1 MIKKRKD
8 LLLLKFLVIFA
19 GKICDLSQKFPVE
32 MIIPRQNYVD
42 MLAAGRGNGLV
53 KIVTGGRR
61 CGKSFLLFN
70 LFHRFLKGQGIQDDH
85 IIELSLDDLRNSALR
100 DPMKLLDYIDHHT
113 TNDGSVYYVILDEV
127 QEVDRFVELL
137 LSLMHQPNL
146 EVYVSGSNSK
156 FLSSDVVTEFRGR
169 GQDIRVWPLTFKEY
183 SEASGQPLAQS
194 WLDYYTYGGLPQ
206 ILQLHGDREK
216 QDYLHEIYELT
227 YLKDIVEHNH
237 LKNSEGLRRLVQ
249 VLASGIGSSVNASRI
264 SNTFKSKGEKT
275 MGATTI
281 GSYLGYLQDAFLVE
295 EALRFDVKGRKYIG
309 TESKYYFNDL
319 GLRNAVLNFRQQEI
333 THIMENIVYNEL
345 RSRGYHV
352 DVGALDRWNTNGNGE
367 RKRQRLEV
375 DFVVNNGADRLYI
388 QSAYRM
394 PSLEKEEQER
404 RPLLGIADSFRK
416 MIIVGDPIKT
426 SIDDNGIVTMNIF
439 DFLLNKNSTEVNL

>member
-1 MIKKRKD
+1 
-8 LLLLKFLVIFA
+8 
-19 GKICDLSQKFPVE
+19 
-32 MIIPRQNYVD
+32 
-42 MLAAGRGNGLV
+42 MLASGRGNGLV

-70 LFHRFLKGQGIQDDH
+70 LFHNFLKHQGVKDDH
-85 IIELSLDDLRNSALR
+85 IIELSLDDLRNSDLR
-100 DPMKLLDYIDHHT
+100 DPMKLLDYVDHHT
-113 TNDGSVYYVILDEV
+113 SKDGSVYYIILDEV

-146 EVYVSGSNSK
+146 EIYVSGSNSK

-183 SEASGQPLAQS
+183 FEACGMPLSQA
-194 WLDYYTYGGLPQ
+194 WLDYYTFGGLPQ
-206 ILQLHGDREK
+206 VLQLHSDREK
-216 QDYLHEIYELT
+216 RDYLHELFELT

-237 LKNSEGLRRLVQ
+237 LRNTEGLLRLVQ

-264 SNTFKSKGEKT
+264 GNTFRSKGEKSL
-275 MGATTI
+275 GVSTI
-281 GSYLGYLQDAFLVE
+281 GTYIGYLQDAFMIE
-295 EALRFDVKGRKYIG
+295 EAMRFDVKGRKYIG

-319 GLRNAVLNFRQQEI
+319 GLRNAILNFRQQEI

-345 RSRGYHV
+345 RSRGYRV
-352 DVGALDRWNTNGNGE
+352 DVGAMERWTTGENGE
-367 RKRQRLEV
+367 SKRQRLEI

-388 QSAYRM
+388 QSAYHM

-404 RPLLGIADSFRK
+404 RPLLGIGDNFRK
-416 MIIVGDPIKT
+416 MIVVGDPIKT
-426 SIDDNGIVTMNIF
+426 SIDDNGIVTMSIF
-439 DFLLNKNSTEVNL
+439 DFLLNKRSTEFYF

>member
-1 MIKKRKD
+1 MI
-8 LLLLKFLVIFA
+8 V
-19 GKICDLSQKFPVE
+19 
-32 MIIPRQNYVD
+32 PRENYVD
-42 MLAAGRGNGLV
+42 MLASGRGNGLV

-70 LFHRFLKGQGIQDDH
+70 LFHNFLKHQGVKDDH
-85 IIELSLDDLRNSALR
+85 IIELPLDDLRNSALR
-100 DPMKLLDYIDHHT
+100 DPMKLLDYVDHHT
-113 TNDGSVYYVILDEV
+113 SKDGSVYYIILDEV

-146 EVYVSGSNSK
+146 EIYVSGSNSK

-183 SEASGQPLAQS
+183 FEACGMPLSQA
-194 WLDYYTYGGLPQ
+194 WLDYYTFGGLPQ
-206 ILQLHGDREK
+206 VLQLHSDREK
-216 QDYLHEIYELT
+216 RDYLHELFELT

-237 LKNSEGLRRLVQ
+237 LRNTEGLLRLVQ

-264 SNTFKSKGEKT
+264 GNTFRSKGEKS
-275 MGATTI
+275 MGVSTI
-281 GSYLGYLQDAFLVE
+281 GTYIGYLQDAFMIE
-295 EALRFDVKGRKYIG
+295 EAMRFDVNGRKYIG

-319 GLRNAVLNFRQQEI
+319 GLRNAILNFRQQEI

-345 RSRGYHV
+345 RSRGYRV
-352 DVGALDRWNTNGNGE
+352 DVGAMERWTTGENGE
-367 RKRQRLEV
+367 SKRQRLEI

-388 QSAYRM
+388 QSAYHM

-404 RPLLGIADSFRK
+404 RPLLGIGDNFRK
-416 MIIVGDPIKT
+416 MIVVGDPIKT
-426 SIDDNGIVTMNIF
+426 SLDDNGIVTMSIF
-439 DFLLNKNSTEVNL
+439 DFLLNKRSTEFYF

>member
-1 MIKKRKD
+1 MW
-8 LLLLKFLVIFA
+8 FTT
-19 GKICDLSQKFPVE
+19 KISCRDDYTKAKLGGHACSRP
-32 MIIPRQNYVD
+32 
-42 MLAAGRGNGLV
+42 GNGLV

-70 LFHRFLKGQGIQDDH
+70 LFHRFLKEQGIQDDH

-333 THIMENIVYNEL
+333 THIMENIIYNEL
-345 RSRGYHV
+345 RSRGYRV

-416 MIIVGDPIKT
+416 MIIVGDPTKT

>member
-1 MIKKRKD
+1 MW
-8 LLLLKFLVIFA
+8 FTT
-19 GKICDLSQKFPVE
+19 KISCRDDYTKAKLGGHACSRP
-32 MIIPRQNYVD
+32 
-42 MLAAGRGNGLV
+42 GNGLV

-70 LFHRFLKGQGIQDDH
+70 LFHRFLKEQGIQDDH

-237 LKNSEGLRRLVQ
+237 LKNFEGLRRLVQ

-275 MGATTI
+275 MGTTTI
-281 GSYLGYLQDAFLVE
+281 GAYLGYLQDAFLIE
-295 EALRFDVKGRKYIG
+295 EAMRFDVKGRKYIG
-309 TESKYYFNDL
+309 TESKYYFNDM

-333 THIMENIVYNEL
+333 TYIMEIIIYNEL
-345 RSRGYHV
+345 RSRGYRV
-352 DVGALDRWNTNGNGE
+352 DVGALDRWSTNGNGVS
-367 RKRQRLEV
+367 RRQRLEV

-394 PSLEKEEQER
+394 PSLEREEQER

-439 DFLLNKNSTEVNL
+439 DFLLNKKSTEVNL

>member
-1 MIKKRKD
+1 MW
-8 LLLLKFLVIFA
+8 FTT
-19 GKICDLSQKFPVE
+19 KISYRNDYTKAKLGGHACSRP
-32 MIIPRQNYVD
+32 
-42 MLAAGRGNGLV
+42 GNGLV

-70 LFHRFLKGQGIQDDH
+70 LFHRFLKEQGIQDDH

-237 LKNSEGLRRLVQ
+237 LKNFEGLRRLVQ

-275 MGATTI
+275 MGTTTI
-281 GSYLGYLQDAFLVE
+281 GAYLGYLQDAFLIE
-295 EALRFDVKGRKYIG
+295 EAMRFDVKGRKYIG
-309 TESKYYFNDL
+309 TESKYYFNDM

-333 THIMENIVYNEL
+333 THIMENIIYNEL
-345 RSRGYHV
+345 RSRGYRV
-352 DVGALDRWNTNGNGE
+352 DVGVLDRWSTNGNGVS
-367 RKRQRLEV
+367 RRQRLEV

-439 DFLLNKNSTEVNL
+439 DFLLNKKSTEVNL

>member
-1 MIKKRKD
+1 
-8 LLLLKFLVIFA
+8 
-19 GKICDLSQKFPVE
+19 
-32 MIIPRQNYVD
+32 
-42 MLAAGRGNGLV
+42 MLASGRGNGLV

-70 LFHRFLKGQGIQDDH
+70 LFHNFLKHQGVKDDH

-100 DPMKLLDYIDHHT
+100 DPMNLLDYVDHHT
-113 TNDGSVYYVILDEV
+113 SKDGSVYYIILDEV

-146 EVYVSGSNSK
+146 EIYVSGSNSK

-183 SEASGQPLAQS
+183 FEACGMPLSQA
-194 WLDYYTYGGLPQ
+194 WLDYYTFGGLPQ
-206 ILQLHGDREK
+206 VLQLHSDREK
-216 QDYLHEIYELT
+216 RDYLHELFELT

-237 LKNSEGLRRLVQ
+237 LRNTEGLLRLVQ

-264 SNTFKSKGEKT
+264 GNTFRSKGEKS
-275 MGATTI
+275 MGVSTI
-281 GSYLGYLQDAFLVE
+281 GTYIGYLQDAFMIE
-295 EALRFDVKGRKYIG
+295 EAMRFDVKGRKYIG

-319 GLRNAVLNFRQQEI
+319 GLRNAILNFRQQEI

-345 RSRGYHV
+345 RSRGYRV
-352 DVGALDRWNTNGNGE
+352 DVGAMERWTTGENGE
-367 RKRQRLEV
+367 SKRQRLEI

-388 QSAYRM
+388 QSAYHM

-404 RPLLGIADSFRK
+404 RPLLGIGDNFRK
-416 MIIVGDPIKT
+416 MIVVGDPIKT
-426 SIDDNGIVTMNIF
+426 SIDDNGIVTMSIF
-439 DFLLNKNSTEVNL
+439 DFLLNKRSTEFYF

>member
-1 MIKKRKD
+1 MW
-8 LLLLKFLVIFA
+8 FTT
-19 GKICDLSQKFPVE
+19 KISCRDDYTKAKLGGHACSRP
-32 MIIPRQNYVD
+32 
-42 MLAAGRGNGLV
+42 GNGLV

-70 LFHRFLKGQGIQDDH
+70 LFHRFLKEQGIQDDH

-237 LKNSEGLRRLVQ
+237 LKNFEGLRRLVQ

-275 MGATTI
+275 MGTTTI
-281 GSYLGYLQDAFLVE
+281 GAYLGYLQDAFLIE
-295 EALRFDVKGRKYIG
+295 EAMRFDVKGRKYIG
-309 TESKYYFNDL
+309 TESKYYFNDM

-333 THIMENIVYNEL
+333 TYIMEIIIYNEL
-345 RSRGYHV
+345 RSRGYRV
-352 DVGALDRWNTNGNGE
+352 DVGALDRWSTNGNGVS
-367 RKRQRLEV
+367 KRQRLEV

-439 DFLLNKNSTEVNL
+439 DFLLNKKSTEVNL

>member
-1 MIKKRKD
+1 MW
-8 LLLLKFLVIFA
+8 FTT
-19 GKICDLSQKFPVE
+19 KISCRDDYTKAKLGGHACSRP
-32 MIIPRQNYVD
+32 
-42 MLAAGRGNGLV
+42 GNGLV

-70 LFHRFLKGQGIQDDH
+70 LFHRFLKEQGIQDDH

-237 LKNSEGLRRLVQ
+237 LKNFEGLRRLVQ

-275 MGATTI
+275 MGTTTI
-281 GSYLGYLQDAFLVE
+281 GAYRGYLQDAFLIE
-295 EALRFDVKGRKYIG
+295 EAMRFDVKGRKYIG
-309 TESKYYFNDL
+309 TESKYYFNDM

-333 THIMENIVYNEL
+333 TYIMEIIIYNEL
-345 RSRGYHV
+345 RSRGYRV
-352 DVGALDRWNTNGNGE
+352 DVGVLDRWSTNGNGVS
-367 RKRQRLEV
+367 RRQRLEV

-439 DFLLNKNSTEVNL
+439 DFLLNKKSTEVNL

>member
-1 MIKKRKD
+1 MI
-8 LLLLKFLVIFA
+8 V
-19 GKICDLSQKFPVE
+19 
-32 MIIPRQNYVD
+32 PRENYVD
-42 MLAAGRGNGLV
+42 MHDSGRGNGLV

-70 LFHRFLKGQGIQDDH
+70 LFHNFLKHQGVKDDH
-85 IIELSLDDLRNSALR
+85 IIELSLDDLRNSDLR
-100 DPMKLLDYIDHHT
+100 DPMKLLDYVDHHT
-113 TNDGSVYYVILDEV
+113 SKDGSVYYIILDEV

-146 EVYVSGSNSK
+146 EIYVSGSNSK

-183 SEASGQPLAQS
+183 FEACGMPLSQA
-194 WLDYYTYGGLPQ
+194 WLDYYTFGGLPQ
-206 ILQLHGDREK
+206 VLQLHSDREK
-216 QDYLHEIYELT
+216 RDYLNELFELT

-237 LKNSEGLRRLVQ
+237 LRNTEGLLRLVQ

-264 SNTFKSKGEKT
+264 GNTFRSKGEKS
-275 MGATTI
+275 MGVSTI
-281 GSYLGYLQDAFLVE
+281 GTYIGYLQDAFMIE
-295 EALRFDVKGRKYIG
+295 EAMRFDVKGRKYIG

-319 GLRNAVLNFRQQEI
+319 GLRNAILNFRQQEI

-345 RSRGYHV
+345 RSRGYRV
-352 DVGALDRWNTNGNGE
+352 DVGAMERWTTGENGE
-367 RKRQRLEV
+367 SKRQRLEI

-388 QSAYRM
+388 QSAYHM

-404 RPLLGIADSFRK
+404 RPLLGIGDNFRK
-416 MIIVGDPIKT
+416 MIVVGDPIKT
-426 SIDDNGIVTMNIF
+426 SIDDNGIVTMSIF
-439 DFLLNKNSTEVNL
+439 EFLLNKRSTEFYF

>member
-1 MIKKRKD
+1 MI
-8 LLLLKFLVIFA
+8 V
-19 GKICDLSQKFPVE
+19 
-32 MIIPRQNYVD
+32 PRENYVD
-42 MLAAGRGNGLV
+42 MLASGRGNDLV

-70 LFHRFLKGQGIQDDH
+70 LFHNFLKHQGVKDDH

-100 DPMKLLDYIDHHT
+100 DPMKLLDYVDHHT
-113 TNDGSVYYVILDEV
+113 SKDGSVYYIILDEV

-146 EVYVSGSNSK
+146 EIYVSGSNSK

-183 SEASGQPLAQS
+183 FDACGMPLSQA
-194 WLDYYTYGGLPQ
+194 WLDYYTFGGLPQ
-206 ILQLHGDREK
+206 VLQLHSDREK
-216 QDYLHEIYELT
+216 RDYLHELFELT

-237 LKNSEGLRRLVQ
+237 LRNTEGLLRLVQ

-264 SNTFKSKGEKT
+264 SNTFRSKGEKS
-275 MGATTI
+275 MGVSTI
-281 GSYLGYLQDAFLVE
+281 GTYIGYLQDAFMIE
-295 EALRFDVKGRKYIG
+295 EAMRFDVKGRKYIG

-319 GLRNAVLNFRQQEI
+319 GLRNAILNFRQQEI

-345 RSRGYHV
+345 RSRGYRV
-352 DVGALDRWNTNGNGE
+352 DVGAMERWTTGENGE
-367 RKRQRLEV
+367 SRRQRLEI

-388 QSAYRM
+388 QSAYHM

-404 RPLLGIADSFRK
+404 RPLLGIGDNFRK
-416 MIIVGDPIKT
+416 MIVVGDPIKT
-426 SIDDNGIVTMNIF
+426 SIDDNGIVTMSIF
-439 DFLLNKNSTEVNL
+439 DFLLNKRSTELYF

>member
-1 MIKKRKD
+1 
-8 LLLLKFLVIFA
+8 
-19 GKICDLSQKFPVE
+19 
-32 MIIPRQNYVD
+32 
-42 MLAAGRGNGLV
+42 MLASGRGNGLV

-70 LFHRFLKGQGIQDDH
+70 LFHNFLKHQGVKHDH

-100 DPMKLLDYIDHHT
+100 DPMKLLDYVDHHT
-113 TNDGSVYYVILDEV
+113 SKDGSVYYIILDEV

-146 EVYVSGSNSK
+146 EIYVSGSNSK

-183 SEASGQPLAQS
+183 FEACGMPLSQA
-194 WLDYYTYGGLPQ
+194 WLDYYTFGGLPQ
-206 ILQLHGDREK
+206 VLQLHSDREK
-216 QDYLHEIYELT
+216 RDYLHELFELT

-237 LKNSEGLRRLVQ
+237 LRNTEGLLRLVQ

-264 SNTFKSKGEKT
+264 GNTFRSKGEKS
-275 MGATTI
+275 MGVSTI
-281 GSYLGYLQDAFLVE
+281 GTYIGYLQDAFMIE
-295 EALRFDVKGRKYIG
+295 EAMRFDVKGRKYIG

-319 GLRNAVLNFRQQEI
+319 GLRNAILNFRQQEI

-345 RSRGYHV
+345 RSRGYRV
-352 DVGALDRWNTNGNGE
+352 DVGAMERWTTSENGE
-367 RKRQRLEV
+367 SKRQRLEI

-388 QSAYRM
+388 QSAYHM

-404 RPLLGIADSFRK
+404 RPLLGIGDNFRK
-416 MIIVGDPIKT
+416 MIVVGDPIKT
-426 SIDDNGIVTMNIF
+426 SIDDNGIVTMSIF
-439 DFLLNKNSTEVNL
+439 DFLLNKRSTEFYF

>member
-1 MIKKRKD
+1 
-8 LLLLKFLVIFA
+8 
-19 GKICDLSQKFPVE
+19 
-32 MIIPRQNYVD
+32 
-42 MLAAGRGNGLV
+42 MLASGRGNGLV

-70 LFHRFLKGQGIQDDH
+70 LFHNFLKHQGVKDDH

-100 DPMKLLDYIDHHT
+100 DPMKLLDYVDHHT
-113 TNDGSVYYVILDEV
+113 SKDRSVYYIILDEV

-146 EVYVSGSNSK
+146 EIYVSGSNSK

-183 SEASGQPLAQS
+183 FEACGMPLSQA
-194 WLDYYTYGGLPQ
+194 WLDYYTFGGLPQ
-206 ILQLHGDREK
+206 VLQLHSDREK
-216 QDYLHEIYELT
+216 RDYLHEIFELT

-237 LKNSEGLRRLVQ
+237 LRNTEGLLRLVQ

-264 SNTFKSKGEKT
+264 GNTFRSKGEKS
-275 MGATTI
+275 MGVSTI
-281 GSYLGYLQDAFLVE
+281 GTYIGYLQDAFMIE
-295 EALRFDVKGRKYIG
+295 EAMRFDVKGRKYIG

-319 GLRNAVLNFRQQEI
+319 GLRNAILNFRQQEI

-345 RSRGYHV
+345 RSRGYRV
-352 DVGALDRWNTNGNGE
+352 DVGAMERWTTGENGE
-367 RKRQRLEV
+367 SRRQRLEI

-388 QSAYRM
+388 QSAYHM

-404 RPLLGIADSFRK
+404 RPLLGIGDNFRK
-416 MIIVGDPIKT
+416 MIVVGDPIKT
-426 SIDDNGIVTMNIF
+426 SIDDNGIVTMSIF
-439 DFLLNKNSTEVNL
+439 DFLLNKRSTEFYF

>member
-1 MIKKRKD
+1 MW
-8 LLLLKFLVIFA
+8 FTT
-19 GKICDLSQKFPVE
+19 KISCRDDYTKAKLGGHACSRP
-32 MIIPRQNYVD
+32 
-42 MLAAGRGNGLV
+42 GNGLV

-70 LFHRFLKGQGIQDDH
+70 LFHRFLKEQGIQDDH

-237 LKNSEGLRRLVQ
+237 LKNFEGLRRLVQ

-275 MGATTI
+275 MGTTTI
-281 GSYLGYLQDAFLVE
+281 GAYLGYLQDAFLIE
-295 EALRFDVKGRKYIG
+295 EAMRFDVKGRKYIG
-309 TESKYYFNDL
+309 TESKYYFNDM

-333 THIMENIVYNEL
+333 TYIMEIIIYNEL
-345 RSRGYHV
+345 RSRGYRV
-352 DVGALDRWNTNGNGE
+352 DVGALDRWSTNGNGVS
-367 RKRQRLEV
+367 RRQRLEV

-439 DFLLNKNSTEVNL
+439 DFLLNKKSTEVNL

>member
-1 MIKKRKD
+1 
-8 LLLLKFLVIFA
+8 
-19 GKICDLSQKFPVE
+19 
-32 MIIPRQNYVD
+32 
-42 MLAAGRGNGLV
+42 MLASGRGNGLV

-70 LFHRFLKGQGIQDDH
+70 LFHNFLKHQGVKDDH
-85 IIELSLDDLRNSALR
+85 IIELSLDDLRNSVLR
-100 DPMKLLDYIDHHT
+100 DPMKLLEYVDHHT
-113 TNDGSVYYVILDEV
+113 SKDGSVYYIILDEV

-146 EVYVSGSNSK
+146 EIYVSGSNSK

-183 SEASGQPLAQS
+183 FEACGMPLSQA
-194 WLDYYTYGGLPQ
+194 WLDYYTFGGLPQ
-206 ILQLHGDREK
+206 VLQLHSDREK
-216 QDYLHEIYELT
+216 RDYLHELFELT

-237 LKNSEGLRRLVQ
+237 LRNTEGLLRLVQ

-264 SNTFKSKGEKT
+264 GNTFRSKGEKS
-275 MGATTI
+275 MGVSTI
-281 GSYLGYLQDAFLVE
+281 GTYIGYLQDAFMIE
-295 EALRFDVKGRKYIG
+295 EAMRFDVKGRKYIG

-319 GLRNAVLNFRQQEI
+319 GLRNAILNFRQQEI

-345 RSRGYHV
+345 RSRGYRV
-352 DVGALDRWNTNGNGE
+352 DVGAMERWTTGENGE
-367 RKRQRLEV
+367 SKRQRLEI

-388 QSAYRM
+388 QSAYHM

-404 RPLLGIADSFRK
+404 RPLLGIGDNFRK
-416 MIIVGDPIKT
+416 MIVVGDPIKT
-426 SIDDNGIVTMNIF
+426 SIDDNGIVTMSIF
-439 DFLLNKNSTEVNL
+439 EFLLNKRSTEFYF

>member
-1 MIKKRKD
+1 
-8 LLLLKFLVIFA
+8 
-19 GKICDLSQKFPVE
+19 
-32 MIIPRQNYVD
+32 
-42 MLAAGRGNGLV
+42 MLASGRGNGLV

-70 LFHRFLKGQGIQDDH
+70 LFHNFLKHQGVKDDH

-100 DPMKLLDYIDHHT
+100 DPMNLLDYVDHHT
-113 TNDGSVYYVILDEV
+113 SKDGSVYYIILDEV

-146 EVYVSGSNSK
+146 EIYVSGSNSK

-183 SEASGQPLAQS
+183 FEACGMPLSQA
-194 WLDYYTYGGLPQ
+194 WLDYYTFGGLPQ
-206 ILQLHGDREK
+206 VLQLHSDREK
-216 QDYLHEIYELT
+216 RDYLHELFELT

-237 LKNSEGLRRLVQ
+237 LRNTEGLLRLVQ

-264 SNTFKSKGEKT
+264 GNTFRSKGEKS
-275 MGATTI
+275 MGVSTI
-281 GSYLGYLQDAFLVE
+281 GTYIGYLQDAFMIE
-295 EALRFDVKGRKYIG
+295 EAMRFDVKGRKYIG

-319 GLRNAVLNFRQQEI
+319 GLRNAILNFRQQEI

-345 RSRGYHV
+345 RSRGYRV
-352 DVGALDRWNTNGNGE
+352 DVGAMERWTTGDNGE
-367 RKRQRLEV
+367 SRRQRLEI

-388 QSAYRM
+388 QSAYHM

-404 RPLLGIADSFRK
+404 RPLLGIGDNFRK
-416 MIIVGDPIKT
+416 MIVVGDPIKT
-426 SIDDNGIVTMNIF
+426 SIDDNGIVTMSIF
-439 DFLLNKNSTEVNL
+439 DFLLNKRSTEFYF

>member
-1 MIKKRKD
+1 MI
-8 LLLLKFLVIFA
+8 V
-19 GKICDLSQKFPVE
+19 
-32 MIIPRQNYVD
+32 PRENYVD
-42 MLAAGRGNGLV
+42 MLASGRGNGLV

-70 LFHRFLKGQGIQDDH
+70 LFHNFLKHQGVKDDH

-100 DPMKLLDYIDHHT
+100 DPMKLLDYVDHHT
-113 TNDGSVYYVILDEV
+113 SKDGSVYYIILDEV

-146 EVYVSGSNSK
+146 EIYVSGSNSK

-183 SEASGQPLAQS
+183 FEACGMPLSQA
-194 WLDYYTYGGLPQ
+194 WLDYYTFGGLPQ
-206 ILQLHGDREK
+206 VLQLHSDREK
-216 QDYLHEIYELT
+216 RDYLNELFELT

-237 LKNSEGLRRLVQ
+237 LRNTEGLLRLVQ

-264 SNTFKSKGEKT
+264 GNTFRSKGEKS
-275 MGATTI
+275 MGVSTI
-281 GSYLGYLQDAFLVE
+281 GTYIGYLQDAFMIE
-295 EALRFDVKGRKYIG
+295 EAMRFDVKGRKYIG

-319 GLRNAVLNFRQQEI
+319 GLRNAILNFRQQEI

-345 RSRGYHV
+345 RSRGYRV
-352 DVGALDRWNTNGNGE
+352 DVGAMERWTTGENGE
-367 RKRQRLEV
+367 SKRQRLEI

-388 QSAYRM
+388 QSAYHM

-404 RPLLGIADSFRK
+404 RPLLGIGDNFRK
-416 MIIVGDPIKT
+416 MIVVGDPIKT
-426 SIDDNGIVTMNIF
+426 SIDDNGIVTMSIF
-439 DFLLNKNSTEVNL
+439 EFLLNKRSTEFYF

>member
-1 MIKKRKD
+1 
-8 LLLLKFLVIFA
+8 
-19 GKICDLSQKFPVE
+19 
-32 MIIPRQNYVD
+32 MIIPRENYVD
-42 MLAAGRGNGLV
+42 MLASGRGNGLV

-70 LFHRFLKGQGIQDDH
+70 LFHNFLKHQGVKDDH
-85 IIELSLDDLRNSALR
+85 IIELPLDDLRNSALR
-100 DPMKLLDYIDHHT
+100 DPMKLLDYVDHHT
-113 TNDGSVYYVILDEV
+113 SKDGSVYYIILDEV

-146 EVYVSGSNSK
+146 EIYVSGSNSK

-183 SEASGQPLAQS
+183 FEACGMPLSQA
-194 WLDYYTYGGLPQ
+194 WLDYYTFGGLPQ
-206 ILQLHGDREK
+206 VLQLHSDREK
-216 QDYLHEIYELT
+216 RDYLHELFELT

-237 LKNSEGLRRLVQ
+237 LRNTEGLLRLVQ

-264 SNTFKSKGEKT
+264 GNTFRSKGEKS
-275 MGATTI
+275 MGVSTI
-281 GSYLGYLQDAFLVE
+281 GTYIGYLQDAFMIE
-295 EALRFDVKGRKYIG
+295 EAMRFDVKGRKYIG

-319 GLRNAVLNFRQQEI
+319 GLRNAILNFRQQEI

-345 RSRGYHV
+345 RSRGYRV
-352 DVGALDRWNTNGNGE
+352 DVGAMERWTTGENGE
-367 RKRQRLEV
+367 SRRQRLEI

-388 QSAYRM
+388 QSAYHM

-404 RPLLGIADSFRK
+404 RPLLGIGDNFRK
-416 MIIVGDPIKT
+416 MIVVGDPIKT
-426 SIDDNGIVTMNIF
+426 SIDDNGIVTMSIF
-439 DFLLNKNSTEVNL
+439 DFLLNKRSTELYF

>member
-1 MIKKRKD
+1 MI
-8 LLLLKFLVIFA
+8 V
-19 GKICDLSQKFPVE
+19 
-32 MIIPRQNYVD
+32 PRENYVD
-42 MLAAGRGNGLV
+42 MLASGRGNGLV

-70 LFHRFLKGQGIQDDH
+70 LFHNFLKHQGVKDDH
-85 IIELSLDDLRNSALR
+85 IIELSLDDLRNSDLR
-100 DPMKLLDYIDHHT
+100 DPMKLLDYVDHHT
-113 TNDGSVYYVILDEV
+113 SKDGSVYYIILDEV

-146 EVYVSGSNSK
+146 EIYVSGSNSK

-183 SEASGQPLAQS
+183 FEACGMPLSQA
-194 WLDYYTYGGLPQ
+194 WLDYYTFGGLPQ
-206 ILQLHGDREK
+206 VLQLHSDREK
-216 QDYLHEIYELT
+216 RDYLNELFELT

-237 LKNSEGLRRLVQ
+237 LRNTEGLLRLVQ

-264 SNTFKSKGEKT
+264 GNTFRSKGEKS
-275 MGATTI
+275 MGVSTI
-281 GSYLGYLQDAFLVE
+281 GTYIGYLQDAFMIE
-295 EALRFDVKGRKYIG
+295 EAMRFDVKGRKYIG

-319 GLRNAVLNFRQQEI
+319 GLRNAILNFRQQEI

-345 RSRGYHV
+345 RSRGYRV
-352 DVGALDRWNTNGNGE
+352 DVGAMERWTTGENGE
-367 RKRQRLEV
+367 SKRQRLEI

-388 QSAYRM
+388 QSAYHM

-404 RPLLGIADSFRK
+404 RPLLGIGDNFRK
-416 MIIVGDPIKT
+416 MIVVGDPIKT
-426 SIDDNGIVTMNIF
+426 SIDDNGIVTMSIF
-439 DFLLNKNSTEVNL
+439 EFLLNKRSTEFYF

>member
-1 MIKKRKD
+1 
-8 LLLLKFLVIFA
+8 
-19 GKICDLSQKFPVE
+19 
-32 MIIPRQNYVD
+32 
-42 MLAAGRGNGLV
+42 MLASGRGNGLV

-70 LFHRFLKGQGIQDDH
+70 LFHNFLKHQGVKDDH

-100 DPMKLLDYIDHHT
+100 DPMKLLDYVDHHT
-113 TNDGSVYYVILDEV
+113 SKDGSVYYIILDEV

-146 EVYVSGSNSK
+146 EIYVSGSNSK

-183 SEASGQPLAQS
+183 FEACGMPLSQA
-194 WLDYYTYGGLPQ
+194 WLDYYTFGGLPQ
-206 ILQLHGDREK
+206 VLQLHSDREK
-216 QDYLHEIYELT
+216 RDYLHEIFELT

-237 LKNSEGLRRLVQ
+237 LRNTEGLLRLVQ
-249 VLASGIGSSVNASRI
+249 VLASCIGSSVNASRI
-264 SNTFKSKGEKT
+264 GNTFRSKGEKS
-275 MGATTI
+275 MGVSTI
-281 GSYLGYLQDAFLVE
+281 GTYIGYLQDAFMIE
-295 EALRFDVKGRKYIG
+295 EAMRFDVKGRKYIG

-319 GLRNAVLNFRQQEI
+319 GLRNAILNFRQQEI

-345 RSRGYHV
+345 RSRGYRV
-352 DVGALDRWNTNGNGE
+352 DVGAMERWTTGENGE
-367 RKRQRLEV
+367 SKRQRLEI

-388 QSAYRM
+388 QSAYHM

-404 RPLLGIADSFRK
+404 RPLLGIGDNFRK
-416 MIIVGDPIKT
+416 MIVVGDPIKT
-426 SIDDNGIVTMNIF
+426 SIDDNGIVTMSIF
-439 DFLLNKNSTEVNL
+439 DFLLNKRSTEFYF

>member
-1 MIKKRKD
+1 
-8 LLLLKFLVIFA
+8 
-19 GKICDLSQKFPVE
+19 
-32 MIIPRQNYVD
+32 
-42 MLAAGRGNGLV
+42 MLASGRGNGLV

-70 LFHRFLKGQGIQDDH
+70 LFHNFLKHQGVKDDH

-100 DPMKLLDYIDHHT
+100 DPMNLLDYVDHHT
-113 TNDGSVYYVILDEV
+113 SKDGSVYYIILDEV

-146 EVYVSGSNSK
+146 EIYVSGSNSK

-183 SEASGQPLAQS
+183 FEACGMPLSQA
-194 WLDYYTYGGLPQ
+194 WLDYYTFGGLPQ
-206 ILQLHGDREK
+206 VLQLHSDREK
-216 QDYLHEIYELT
+216 RDYLHELFELT

-237 LKNSEGLRRLVQ
+237 LRNTEGLLRLVQ

-264 SNTFKSKGEKT
+264 GNTFRSKGEKS
-275 MGATTI
+275 MGVSTI
-281 GSYLGYLQDAFLVE
+281 GTYIGYLQDAFMIE
-295 EALRFDVKGRKYIG
+295 EAMRFDVKGRKYIG

-319 GLRNAVLNFRQQEI
+319 GLRNAILNFRQQEI

-345 RSRGYHV
+345 RSRGYRV
-352 DVGALDRWNTNGNGE
+352 DVGAMERWTTGENGE
-367 RKRQRLEV
+367 SKRQRLEI

-388 QSAYRM
+388 QSAYHM

-404 RPLLGIADSFRK
+404 RPLLGIGDNFRK
-416 MIIVGDPIKT
+416 MIVVGDPIKT
-426 SIDDNGIVTMNIF
+426 SIDDNGIVTMSIF
-439 DFLLNKNSTEVNL
+439 EFLLNKRSTEFYF

>member
-1 MIKKRKD
+1 MI
-8 LLLLKFLVIFA
+8 V
-19 GKICDLSQKFPVE
+19 
-32 MIIPRQNYVD
+32 PRENYVD
-42 MLAAGRGNGLV
+42 MLASGRGNGLV

-70 LFHRFLKGQGIQDDH
+70 LFHNFLKHQGVKDDH
-85 IIELSLDDLRNSALR
+85 IIELSLDDLRNSVLR
-100 DPMKLLDYIDHHT
+100 DPMKLLEYVDHHT
-113 TNDGSVYYVILDEV
+113 SKDGSVYYIILDEV

-146 EVYVSGSNSK
+146 EIYVSGSNSK

-183 SEASGQPLAQS
+183 FEACGMPLSQA
-194 WLDYYTYGGLPQ
+194 WLDYYTFGGLPQ
-206 ILQLHGDREK
+206 VLQLHSDREK
-216 QDYLHEIYELT
+216 RDYLHEIFELT

-237 LKNSEGLRRLVQ
+237 LRNTEGLLRLVQ

-264 SNTFKSKGEKT
+264 GNTFRSKGEKS
-275 MGATTI
+275 MGVSTI
-281 GSYLGYLQDAFLVE
+281 GTYIGYLQDAFMIE
-295 EALRFDVKGRKYIG
+295 EAMRFDVKGRKYIG

-319 GLRNAVLNFRQQEI
+319 GLRNAILNFRQQEI

-345 RSRGYHV
+345 RSRGYRV
-352 DVGALDRWNTNGNGE
+352 DVGAMERWTTGENGE
-367 RKRQRLEV
+367 SRRQRLEI

-388 QSAYRM
+388 QSAYHM

-404 RPLLGIADSFRK
+404 RPLLGIGDNFRK
-416 MIIVGDPIKT
+416 MIVVGDPIKT
-426 SIDDNGIVTMNIF
+426 SIDDNGIVTMSIF
-439 DFLLNKNSTEVNL
+439 DFLLNKRSTEFYF

>member
-1 MIKKRKD
+1 
-8 LLLLKFLVIFA
+8 
-19 GKICDLSQKFPVE
+19 
-32 MIIPRQNYVD
+32 MIIPRENYVD
-42 MLAAGRGNGLV
+42 MLASGRGNGLV

-70 LFHRFLKGQGIQDDH
+70 LFHNFLKHQGVKDDH

-100 DPMKLLDYIDHHT
+100 DPMKLLEYVDHHT
-113 TNDGSVYYVILDEV
+113 SKDGSVYYIILDEV

-146 EVYVSGSNSK
+146 EIYVSGSNSK

-183 SEASGQPLAQS
+183 FEACGMSLSQA
-194 WLDYYTYGGLPQ
+194 WLDYYTFGGLPQ
-206 ILQLHGDREK
+206 VLQLHSDREK
-216 QDYLHEIYELT
+216 RDYLHEIFELT

-237 LKNSEGLRRLVQ
+237 LRNTEGLLRLVQ

-264 SNTFKSKGEKT
+264 GNTFRSKGEKS
-275 MGATTI
+275 MGVSTI
-281 GSYLGYLQDAFLVE
+281 GTYIGYLQDAFMIE
-295 EALRFDVKGRKYIG
+295 EAMRFDVKGRKYIG

-319 GLRNAVLNFRQQEI
+319 GLRNAILNFRQQEI

-345 RSRGYHV
+345 RSRGYRV
-352 DVGALDRWNTNGNGE
+352 DVGAMERWTTGENGE
-367 RKRQRLEV
+367 SRRQRLEI

-388 QSAYRM
+388 QSAYHM

-404 RPLLGIADSFRK
+404 RPLLGIGDNFRK
-416 MIIVGDPIKT
+416 MIVVGDPIKT
-426 SIDDNGIVTMNIF
+426 SIDDNGIVTMSIF
-439 DFLLNKNSTEVNL
+439 DFLLNKRSTELYF

>member
-1 MIKKRKD
+1 MW
-8 LLLLKFLVIFA
+8 FTT
-19 GKICDLSQKFPVE
+19 KISYRNDYTKAKLCGHACSRP
-32 MIIPRQNYVD
+32 
-42 MLAAGRGNGLV
+42 GNGLV

-70 LFHRFLKGQGIQDDH
+70 LFHRFLKEQGIQDDH

-237 LKNSEGLRRLVQ
+237 LKNFEGLRRLVQ

-275 MGATTI
+275 MGTTTI
-281 GSYLGYLQDAFLVE
+281 GAYLGYLQDAFLIE
-295 EALRFDVKGRKYIG
+295 EAMRFDVKGRKYIG
-309 TESKYYFNDL
+309 TESKYYFNDM

-333 THIMENIVYNEL
+333 THIMENIIYNEL
-345 RSRGYHV
+345 RSRGYRV
-352 DVGALDRWNTNGNGE
+352 DVGVLDRWSTNGNGVS
-367 RKRQRLEV
+367 RRQRLEV

-439 DFLLNKNSTEVNL
+439 DFLLNKKSTEVNL

>member
-1 MIKKRKD
+1 
-8 LLLLKFLVIFA
+8 
-19 GKICDLSQKFPVE
+19 
-32 MIIPRQNYVD
+32 
-42 MLAAGRGNGLV
+42 MLASGRGNGLV

-70 LFHRFLKGQGIQDDH
+70 LFHNFLKHQGVKDDH

-100 DPMKLLDYIDHHT
+100 DPMKLLDYVDHHT
-113 TNDGSVYYVILDEV
+113 SKDGSVYYIILDEV

-146 EVYVSGSNSK
+146 EIYVSGSNSK

-183 SEASGQPLAQS
+183 FEACGMSLSQA
-194 WLDYYTYGGLPQ
+194 WLDYYTFGGLPQ
-206 ILQLHGDREK
+206 VLQLHSDREK
-216 QDYLHEIYELT
+216 RDYLHELFELT

-237 LKNSEGLRRLVQ
+237 LRNTEGLLRLVQ

-264 SNTFKSKGEKT
+264 GNTFRSKGEKS
-275 MGATTI
+275 MGVSTI
-281 GSYLGYLQDAFLVE
+281 GTYIGYLQDAFMIE
-295 EALRFDVKGRKYIG
+295 EAMRFDVKGRKYIG

-319 GLRNAVLNFRQQEI
+319 GLRNAILNFRQQEI

-345 RSRGYHV
+345 RSRGYRV
-352 DVGALDRWNTNGNGE
+352 DVGAMERWTTGENGE
-367 RKRQRLEV
+367 SRRQRLEI

-388 QSAYRM
+388 QSAYHM

-404 RPLLGIADSFRK
+404 RPLLGIGDNFRK
-416 MIIVGDPIKT
+416 MIVVGDPIKT
-426 SIDDNGIVTMNIF
+426 SIDDNGIVTMSIF
-439 DFLLNKNSTEVNL
+439 DFLLNKRSTELYF

>member
-1 MIKKRKD
+1 MI
-8 LLLLKFLVIFA
+8 V
-19 GKICDLSQKFPVE
+19 
-32 MIIPRQNYVD
+32 PRENYVD
-42 MLAAGRGNGLV
+42 MLASGRGNGLV

-70 LFHRFLKGQGIQDDH
+70 LFHNFLKHQGVKDDH

-100 DPMKLLDYIDHHT
+100 DPMKLLEYVDHHT
-113 TNDGSVYYVILDEV
+113 SKDGSVYYIILDEV

-146 EVYVSGSNSK
+146 EIYVSGSNSK

-183 SEASGQPLAQS
+183 FEACGMSLSQA
-194 WLDYYTYGGLPQ
+194 WLDYYTFGGLPQ
-206 ILQLHGDREK
+206 VLQLHSDREK
-216 QDYLHEIYELT
+216 RDYLHELFELT

-237 LKNSEGLRRLVQ
+237 LRNTEGLLRLVQ

-264 SNTFKSKGEKT
+264 GNTFRSKGEKS
-275 MGATTI
+275 MGVSTI
-281 GSYLGYLQDAFLVE
+281 GTYIGYLQDAFMIE
-295 EALRFDVKGRKYIG
+295 EAMRFDVKGRKYIG

-319 GLRNAVLNFRQQEI
+319 GLRNAILNFRQQEI

-345 RSRGYHV
+345 RSRGYRV
-352 DVGALDRWNTNGNGE
+352 DVGAMERWTTGENGE
-367 RKRQRLEV
+367 SKRQRLEI

-388 QSAYRM
+388 QSAYHM
-394 PSLEKEEQER
+394 PSMEKEEQER
-404 RPLLGIADSFRK
+404 RPLLGIGDNFRK
-416 MIIVGDPIKT
+416 MIVVGDPIKT
-426 SIDDNGIVTMNIF
+426 SLDDNGIVTMSIF
-439 DFLLNKNSTEVNL
+439 DFLLNKRSTEFYF

>member
-1 MIKKRKD
+1 MI
-8 LLLLKFLVIFA
+8 V
-19 GKICDLSQKFPVE
+19 
-32 MIIPRQNYVD
+32 PRENYVD
-42 MLAAGRGNGLV
+42 MLASGRGNGLV

-70 LFHRFLKGQGIQDDH
+70 LFHNFLKHQGVKDDH
-85 IIELSLDDLRNSALR
+85 IIELSLDDLRNSDLR
-100 DPMKLLDYIDHHT
+100 DPMKLLDYVDHHT
-113 TNDGSVYYVILDEV
+113 SKDGSVYYIILDEV

-146 EVYVSGSNSK
+146 EIYVSGSNSK

-183 SEASGQPLAQS
+183 FEACGMPLSQA
-194 WLDYYTYGGLPQ
+194 WLDYYTFGGLPQ
-206 ILQLHGDREK
+206 VLQLHSDREK
-216 QDYLHEIYELT
+216 RDYLNELFELT

-237 LKNSEGLRRLVQ
+237 LRNTEGLLRLVQ

-264 SNTFKSKGEKT
+264 GNTFRSKGEKS
-275 MGATTI
+275 MGVSTI
-281 GSYLGYLQDAFLVE
+281 GTYIGYLQDAFMIE
-295 EALRFDVKGRKYIG
+295 EAMRFDVKGRKYIG

-319 GLRNAVLNFRQQEI
+319 GLRNAIINFRKQEI

-345 RSRGYHV
+345 RSRGYRV
-352 DVGALDRWNTNGNGE
+352 DVGAMERWTTGENGE
-367 RKRQRLEV
+367 SKRQRLEI

-388 QSAYRM
+388 QSAYHM

-404 RPLLGIADSFRK
+404 RPLLGIGDNFRK
-416 MIIVGDPIKT
+416 MIVVGDPIKT
-426 SIDDNGIVTMNIF
+426 SIDDNGIVTMSIF
-439 DFLLNKNSTEVNL
+439 EFLLNKRSTEFYF